1 MGGEFEQGKVVV
13 AMINGIHSDIST
25 RANVAGPVC
34 HCVAET
40 VTGDTLQDPWYLRIG
55 RRNDRD

>member
-1 MGGEFEQGKVVV
+1 ML
-13 AMINGIHSDIST
+13 NGIHTDIST

-40 VTGDTLQDPWYLRIG
+40 VTGNTLKDPWYLRIG
-55 RRNDRD
+55 KRKDGK